1 MTSPEDVCRRFI
13 EGVATRDYRAIEGQ
27 LAAELKFRGLT
38 PPALREASTAAGASA
53 WFEKWLSDATE
64 YEMVASSVEPISD
77 RVRFSYRLELV
88 EDGEP
93 IVMEQ
98 NGFCAV
104 DGDRITVL
112 DLVCSGSR
120 PR

>member
-1 MTSPEDVCRRFI
+1 MTTPEEVCRRFVD
-13 EGVATRDYRAIEGQ
+13 GVAARDYRAIEAQ

-38 PPALREASTAAGASA
+38 PPALREATTPAGASA
-53 WFEKWLSDATE
+53 WFERWLSDATE
-64 YEMVASSVEPISD
+64 YQMVSSSVEPVSD

-88 EDGEP
+88 EGGAP
-93 IVMEQ
+93 VVMEQ
-98 NGFCAV
+98 NGFCAIE
-104 DGDRITVL
+104 GDRITLL

>member
-1 MTSPEDVCRRFI
+1 MTTPEEVCRRFVDGI
-13 EGVATRDYRAIEGQ
+13 AARDYRAIEAQ
-27 LAAELKFRGLT
+27 LAPEMKFRGLT
-38 PPALREASTAAGASA
+38 PPALREAATGAGASA
-53 WFEKWLSDATE
+53 WFEKWFSDATE
-64 YEMVASSVEPISD
+64 YAMVASSVEPISD

-104 DGDRITVL
+104 EGDRITVL